1 MIVAID
7 VDVMADCAEAEWY
20 AKEVAGS
27 LLLREQV
34 VERLVVLTNPHNHAR
49 FETLRDERCDV
60 AMVHRPLFEGRTV
73 ADWSSLLFRHPRT
86 GAELLT
92 GHLAAKLRIVRE
104 LGAGIVHFPAD
115 AAEAMDLDAP
125 CVVSLHGDFASVDP
139 ACPLSATLAHAVIL
153 ESEAAQE
160 HLCGRSHVAW
170 AKAFV
175 APPPAT
181 YRQLSTREA
190 PEADND
196 EDRDLADLRAARES
210 FAAAICEAYEHAIAS
225 FELRSAA

>member
-7 VDVMADCAEAEWY
+7 VDVMADDSEAEWY

-27 LLLREQV
+27 LLMREHV
-34 VERLVVLTNPHNHAR
+34 IERVVVLTNPHNHAR

-73 ADWSSLLFRHPRT
+73 ADWSGLLFRHPRT

-92 GHLAAKLRIVRE
+92 DHLAAKLRIVRE
-104 LGAGIVHFPAD
+104 LGAGIVHFPGD
-115 AAEAMDLDAP
+115 ASEAMDLDAP
-125 CVVSLHGDFASVDP
+125 VVVSLHGDFASGEP

-153 ESEAAQE
+153 ESEAARE
-160 HLCGRSHVAW
+160 RLCERSHVSW
-170 AKAFV
+170 AKVFV
-175 APPPAT
+175 APPPAPG
-181 YRQLSTREA
+181 RQGSTLA
-190 PEADND
+190 VCEADKS
-196 EDRDLADLRAARES
+196 EDRDLADLRAAREA

>member
-7 VDVMADCAEAEWY
+7 VDVVAADAEVERY
-20 AKEVAGS
+20 AREVAGS
-27 LLLREQV
+27 MLLRNQF
-34 VERLVVLTNPHNHAR
+34 VERVVVLTNDQNHAR

-73 ADWSSLLFRHPRT
+73 ADWSGLLSRHPRT

-92 GHLAAKLRIVRE
+92 DHLAAKLRIVRE
-104 LGAGIVHFPAD
+104 LGAGVVHFPGD

-125 CVVSLHGDFASVDP
+125 VVVSLHGDFASADP

-153 ESEAAQE
+153 ESDAARE
-160 HLCGRSHVAW
+160 RLCDRSHVSW
-170 AKAFV
+170 SKAFV
-175 APPPAT
+175 APPPMPD
-181 YRQLSTREA
+181 RQLSTLA
-190 PEADND
+190 ASEADND
-196 EDRDLADLRAARES
+196 GDRDLADLRAARES